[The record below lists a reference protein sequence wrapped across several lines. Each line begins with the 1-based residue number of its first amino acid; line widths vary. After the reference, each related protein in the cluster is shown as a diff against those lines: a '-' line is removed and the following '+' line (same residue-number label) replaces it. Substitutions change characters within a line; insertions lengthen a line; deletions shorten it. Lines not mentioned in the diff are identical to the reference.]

1 MLTKTK
7 IQKHSDFARRLSETY
22 DKHPSAPP
30 KNYGQLGWI
39 VEHVSE
45 RTGEKVAPETARKW
59 LAGESFPRSRAME
72 ALADLLGI
80 KSGWLAYG
88 DGEQKNGKFDVE
100 ASTKQNSSEG
110 RGAISEESVTISI
123 SKRDFERL
131 KAIGQGLFTAPEII
145 RRLLD
150 NLTRS

>member
-59 LAGESFPRSRAME
+59 LAGSHSPA
-72 ALADLLGI
+72 
-80 KSGWLAYG
+80 
-88 DGEQKNGKFDVE
+88 V
-100 ASTKQNSSEG
+100 
-110 RGAISEESVTISI
+110 
-123 SKRDFERL
+123 
-131 KAIGQGLFTAPEII
+131 GQWKP
-145 RRLLD
+145 
-150 NLTRS
+150 